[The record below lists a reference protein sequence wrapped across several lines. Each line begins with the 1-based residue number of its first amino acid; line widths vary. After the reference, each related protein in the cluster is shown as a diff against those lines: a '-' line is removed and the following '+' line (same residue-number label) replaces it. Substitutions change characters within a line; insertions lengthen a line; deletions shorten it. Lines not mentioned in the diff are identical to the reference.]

1 MAAVVKIGAYLATL
15 AFCLTA
21 TGLIIGFATEFK
33 KDTTWDKKKQDI
45 IISFL
50 VFACLTCCMYKG
62 VLPLIP

>member
-21 TGLIIGFATEFK
+21 TGLLIGLFTEVK
-33 KDTTWDKKKQDI
+33 KSTTWDKKKQDI
-45 IISFL
+45 IISFA